1 MFTWGCQHPVMDLQ
15 RRLDAASTTW
25 NDYVGTAA
33 ADDAD
38 AFTGNRSL
46 YDLAGLDRDRW
57 VVVAVDLA
65 VRSTEPEVVVYALDR
80 AADDESPFDI
90 DSVIAAH
97 GYVPVTAVRLALNA
111 QIEEFLNDAF
121 RRLAVRLVARGFR
134 EETLVVQQQVS
145 LSHVTPQSS

>member
-1 MFTWGCQHPVMDLQ
+1 MDPS

-38 AFTGNRSL
+38 AFAGSRSL
-46 YDLAGLDRDRW
+46 YDLAGLDRNRW

-65 VRSTEPEVVVYALDR
+65 VRAVEPEVVVYAVDR
-80 AADDESPFDI
+80 AADPDSPFDI
-90 DSVIAAH
+90 DKVIGAH
-97 GYVPVTAVRLALNA
+97 GYVPVTAVRLALDA

-121 RRLAVRLVARGFR
+121 RRLAVRL
-134 EETLVVQQQVS
+134 
-145 LSHVTPQSS
+145 

>member
-1 MFTWGCQHPVMDLQ
+1 MDLH

-38 AFTGNRSL
+38 AFTGSRSL

-65 VRSTEPEVVVYALDR
+65 VRGTEPEVVVYALDR
-80 AADDESPFDI
+80 AGDADSPFDI
-90 DSVIAAH
+90 DAVIATH

-111 QIEEFLNDAF
+111 QIESFLNDAF
-121 RRLAVRLVARGFR
+121 RRMAVRLIARGFR
-134 EETLVVQQQVS
+134 EETLVVQ
-145 LSHVTPQSS
+145 HEVTPNPVA